1 MKVRAWGLLLSL
13 SLQTAAFCAPR
24 TSGKA
29 EVNGGHLYY
38 EVDGH
43 GPPLIFLH
51 AGIADSRMWDSQ
63 VKYFSDKFTVVRYDL
78 RGYGKS
84 DPPTAPYIPAEDL
97 YALLQFLKMDRASI
111 VGSSIGG
118 TQAIDLAAA
127 HPQAVTALVVVGGSP
142 GWLPYSD
149 EADRRTTAIM
159 AGLKEKG
166 PASVVEG
173 WLADPMLTI
182 ARTRPPVAQ
191 QMRMFLS
198 QNLPGLLGVPFMRP
212 PNIPVPK
219 LSDFKMPTLVIVGD
233 RDDPE
238 VVQRA
243 HLITRQI
250 PAAKEVVIKDADHM
264 VNLEKPREFNHA
276 LDDFL
281 RGLQ

>member
-1 MKVRAWGLLLSL
+1 MKVLVWGLLLSL
-13 SLQTAAFCAPR
+13 RLHTAAFGAPR

-29 EVNGGHLYY
+29 EVNGGHFYY

-149 EADRRTTAIM
+149 ESDRRTTAIM

-212 PNIPVPK
+212 PNIPLPK